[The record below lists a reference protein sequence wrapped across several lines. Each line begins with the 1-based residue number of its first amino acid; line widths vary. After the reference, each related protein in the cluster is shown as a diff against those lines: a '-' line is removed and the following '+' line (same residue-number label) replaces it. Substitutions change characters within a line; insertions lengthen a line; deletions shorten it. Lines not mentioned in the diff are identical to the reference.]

1 MSHPVVYFKY
11 SPQAGI
17 TTYHFLWKIPI
28 EKKDRDDSSYT
39 RISNKICNEISTY
52 HTRAMKAEYQQ
63 HFSSL
68 CNVKPAIY
76 RAMYSF
82 LTGDKTVG
90 RNKNSKAVDELVQ
103 VALQNDDT
111 DVVYDLCEVNQG
123 APTIYSEFWEALEQ
137 VLNQDLPATSE
148 ERRKNNSL
156 YLPLAISVRDL
167 INKVE
172 EAHPGIKTP
181 TESWVLLQF
190 TPKDRSRHTALNYT
204 SKFDIVYKMQS
215 RSLHKNH
222 PDRYYCINIYEHL
235 LLTT

>member
-1 MSHPVVYFKY
+1 
-11 SPQAGI
+11 
-17 TTYHFLWKIPI
+17 
-28 EKKDRDDSSYT
+28 
-39 RISNKICNEISTY
+39 
-52 HTRAMKAEYQQ
+52 
-63 HFSSL
+63 
-68 CNVKPAIY
+68 
-76 RAMYSF
+76 MYSF

-103 VALQNDDT
+103 IALQNDDT
-111 DVVYDLCEVNQG
+111 DVVYDLRELNQG
-123 APTIYSEFWEALEQ
+123 APTIYNEFWESLEQ
-137 VLNQDLPATSE
+137 VLNQDLPAASE

-172 EAHPGIKTP
+172 EANPGIKIP

-204 SKFDIVYKMQS
+204 SKFDIVYKMQP

-222 PDRYYCINIYEHL
+222 PDRYYCMSSIYEHL
-235 LLTT
+235 LLTTGITYSSSARMRSIWSMLVSQMNLLQL